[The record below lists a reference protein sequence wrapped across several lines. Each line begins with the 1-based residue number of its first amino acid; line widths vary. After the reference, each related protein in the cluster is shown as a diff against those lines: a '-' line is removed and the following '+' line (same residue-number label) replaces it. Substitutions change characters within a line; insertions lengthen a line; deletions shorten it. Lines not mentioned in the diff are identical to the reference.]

1 MDLNLAFDEIA
12 SAMASAASERRIN
25 PAKVAVERHGLVKQG
40 DGEPSQITVW
50 EKTDHE
56 KTLRFRWRW
65 YDQSQAF
72 SIRPD
77 MNILT
82 LELRLGDRILRQVEQ
97 RYED

>member
-1 MDLNLAFDEIA
+1 MDFDLAFDEIA
-12 SAMASAASERRIN
+12 SAMASAATERRI
-25 PAKVAVERHGLVKQG
+25 AAAEIAAERHGLMKLD
-40 DGEPSQITVW
+40 DGKPSQISVW
-50 EKTDHE
+50 ERSDQG

-82 LELRLGDRILRQVEQ
+82 LELRMGDQILRQAEQ